1 MQTVKLFLIS
11 RKKAELFNLH
21 FAPQCTPINNSSVYP
36 RLECITNERLASVK
50 IKKVDIYLII
60 KNVNTEKARV
70 WDEISIRMIELHW
83 KATVEPLQVLFLSF
97 FEDDVYPDDLK
108 KSNVVP
114 IYKKESKNL
123 IRNYRSISLLP
134 VFSKVFGK
142 IIFNSL
148 PNSFLENK
156 LLTECQ
162 SGFLPGDSYISQLFF
177 ISPEI
182 YKSFDCN
189 PSLDVRGTF

>member
-1 MQTVKLFLIS
+1 M
-11 RKKAELFNLH
+11 
-21 FAPQCTPINNSSVYP
+21 
-36 RLECITNERLASVK
+36 
-50 IKKVDIYLII
+50 
-60 KNVNTEKARV
+60 
-70 WDEISIRMIELHW
+70 
-83 KATVEPLQVLFLSF
+83 EPLQVLFLSF

-123 IRNYRSISLLP
+123 IINYRSISLLP
-134 VFSKVFGK
+134 VFRKVFGK

-177 ISPEI
+177 ISPKI

>member
-1 MQTVKLFLIS
+1 MLILKRLVYETKYQLGCLNFIEKLLW
-11 RKKAELFNLH
+11 NLYN
-21 FAPQCTPINNSSVYP
+21 F
-36 RLECITNERLASVK
+36 
-50 IKKVDIYLII
+50 
-60 KNVNTEKARV
+60 
-70 WDEISIRMIELHW
+70 
-83 KATVEPLQVLFLSF
+83 FLSF

-134 VFSKVFGK
+134 VFRKVFGK

-177 ISPEI
+177 ISSEI

>member
-1 MQTVKLFLIS
+1 ML
-11 RKKAELFNLH
+11 
-21 FAPQCTPINNSSVYP
+21 
-36 RLECITNERLASVK
+36 
-50 IKKVDIYLII
+50 
-60 KNVNTEKARV
+60 
-70 WDEISIRMIELHW
+70 ELHR
-83 KATVEPLQVLFLSF
+83 KATVEPLQFFFLSF

-123 IRNYRSISLLP
+123 IINYRSISLLP
-134 VFSKVFGK
+134 VFRKVFGK